1 MSSPAADAANSPSHG
16 HIEAEFA
23 HALGNLRAF
32 LDGQLAFQ
40 PQPPPIPLSSTTA
53 MLASQPLIGGST
65 TFQRAHI
72 QTLRSLE
79 QWSTVLND
87 YLNLLDGCCA
97 SHPMLRQRV
106 AAITRRLL
114 RLQLSGNL
122 PQPSASSYPIPMA
135 GLTALHSHQIGRNLQ
150 CITPFNSKQN
160 VHLGA
165 GSCPSGPCASNG
177 PGMRSP
183 DQHLVGTPSCS
194 GILLPKVVDH
204 RVHGNI

>member
-40 PQPPPIPLSSTTA
+40 PQPPPIPLSSMATTA

-114 RLQLSGNL
+114 RLQLSG
-122 PQPSASSYPIPMA
+122 SVV
-135 GLTALHSHQIGRNLQ
+135 
-150 CITPFNSKQN
+150 SKFQKKKIIDIMHCCEARKMI
-160 VHLGA
+160 VH
-165 GSCPSGPCASNG
+165 
-177 PGMRSP
+177 R
-183 DQHLVGTPSCS
+183 
-194 GILLPKVVDH
+194 
-204 RVHGNI
+204 

>member
-1 MSSPAADAANSPSHG
+1 MCVILIGRKTIFRCCRICNMSSLSCS
-16 HIEAEFA
+16 
-23 HALGNLRAF
+23 NLCLYFVFTYSEHR
-32 LDGQLAFQ
+32 
-40 PQPPPIPLSSTTA
+40 
-53 MLASQPLIGGST
+53 
-65 TFQRAHI
+65 
-72 QTLRSLE
+72 
-79 QWSTVLND
+79 
-87 YLNLLDGCCA
+87 
-97 SHPMLRQRV
+97 
-106 AAITRRLL
+106 
-114 RLQLSGNL
+114 NL

>member
-40 PQPPPIPLSSTTA
+40 PQPPPIPLSSMATTA

-114 RLQLSGNL
+114 RLQLSG
-122 PQPSASSYPIPMA
+122 
-135 GLTALHSHQIGRNLQ
+135 
-150 CITPFNSKQN
+150 KQN